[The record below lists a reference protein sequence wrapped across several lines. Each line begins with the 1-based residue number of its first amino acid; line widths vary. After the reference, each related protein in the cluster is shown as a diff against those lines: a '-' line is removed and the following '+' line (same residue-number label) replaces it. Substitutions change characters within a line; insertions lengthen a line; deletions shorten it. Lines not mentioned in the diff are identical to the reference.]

1 MSTPGLVTIIC
12 PTYNHAGVIAESIRS
27 AQAQTYTHWEMVILD
42 DGSTDGTYA
51 AAMKAAEGD
60 ARIKVFTQQNKG
72 IFRLGENYNFM
83 LAQSAGEFVA
93 VLEGD
98 DVWEPN
104 KLELQ
109 VAAFGKQPEA
119 VVCWGKAHVTGPEVA
134 EVLRTAPLPDHAWAK
149 AFNNTPTGS
158 LLNALYFD
166 NCIPA
171 LTLLFRRSALDR
183 LGGFIQSHGQ
193 PLVDLPTI
201 LACAV
206 QGPFIFIPEVLGSW
220 RTYVNQVTK
229 TFPVEIILGRM
240 ACVLEHC
247 ESLSAEI
254 RATVALDKAKLQSH
268 YDELLLIGYSR
279 IGRYQLVR
287 KDFSSAR
294 KNYVKSLFY
303 PRKALLMWRLRSL
316 VGLVFSVFHFDVE
329 GLAKLL
335 GKKAYR

>member
-12 PTYNHAGVIAESIRS
+12 PTYNHASVIAESIRS
-27 AQAQTYTHWEMVILD
+27 AQAQTYTHWEMVVLD
-42 DGSTDGTYA
+42 DGSTDGTYQA
-51 AAMKAAEGD
+51 ALAASAGD
-60 ARIKVFTQQNKG
+60 PRVKVFTQANKG

-83 LAQSAGEFVA
+83 LAQSQGEFVA

-98 DVWEPN
+98 DVWEPT
-104 KLELQ
+104 KLALQ
-109 VAAFGKQPEA
+109 VAAFAQQPEA
-119 VVCWGKAHVTGPEVA
+119 VVCWGKAHVTGPLVS
-134 EVLRTAPLPDHAWAK
+134 EVLRTAPLDTHVWAK
-149 AFNNTPTGS
+149 AFHNQPVGS

-171 LTLLFRRSALDR
+171 LTLLFRRSALDK
-183 LGGFIQSHGQ
+183 LGGFLQNHRQ

-201 LACAV
+201 LGCAV
-206 QGPFIFIPEVLGSW
+206 QGPFIFLPTVLGSW

-240 ACVLEHC
+240 ACVLEHY
-247 ESLSAEI
+247 ETLSPEVRSAVQLDRSKL
-254 RATVALDKAKLQSH
+254 RAH
-268 YDELLLIGYSR
+268 YDQLLLIGYSR

-287 KDFSSAR
+287 KDFAQAR
-294 KNYVKSLFY
+294 QNYMKSLFY
-303 PRKALLMWRLRSL
+303 PRKTLLMWRLRSL
-316 VGLVFSVFHFDVE
+316 VGLVFSLFHLDVE